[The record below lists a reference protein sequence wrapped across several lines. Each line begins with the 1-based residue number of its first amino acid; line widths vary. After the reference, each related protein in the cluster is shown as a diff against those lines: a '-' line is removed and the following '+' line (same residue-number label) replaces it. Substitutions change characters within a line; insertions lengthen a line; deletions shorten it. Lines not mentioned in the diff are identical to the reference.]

1 MRKWIIASVLAALV
15 VTIGIAGLWS
25 AETIERGGDGAA
37 NVISS
42 GGTPVG
48 GMWSSKQSEN
58 RFAKVFKAPFR
69 AVRAVGN
76 KLLGRNKDKEI
87 VLLERINEKDA
98 RKFERSDVARVDKVS
113 TSAPPPSEGIAQ
125 EHLVQ
130 GRGLLDREK
139 INEAIAELSV
149 AASLDPRLG
158 EAHNL
163 LGIAYDRKGLRQRAR
178 ESYERA
184 LRATPNNVQI
194 LNNLGYSLY
203 LDGNYRAAV
212 KRLKHAVKLAPN
224 DQRTLNN
231 LALAQSRLGK
241 YDDAFKTFER
251 AGGELNARLNTAAML
266 ERAGRDTEAIKHYE
280 DARRLEPN
288 SATALR
294 RLADLYARVGR
305 HDEAEA
311 AGRAVLVMPRGE
323 VVAGK
328 GAPKQEPQ

>member
-1 MRKWIIASVLAALV
+1 MRKWTIAAVLAVLV
-15 VTIGIAGLWS
+15 VTIGIAAFWR
-25 AETIERGGDGAA
+25 AETTERGGDGAA
-37 NVISS
+37 NVISA

-48 GMWSSKQSEN
+48 GMWSSRQSES

-98 RKFERSDVARVDKVS
+98 NKFERADVARADRIS
-113 TSAPPPSEGIAQ
+113 TSAPPPAEGIAQ

-149 AASLDPRLG
+149 AASLNPRLG

-163 LGIAYDRKGLRQRAR
+163 LGVAYDRKGLRERAR

-184 LRATPNNVQI
+184 LRATPNNVQV

-241 YDDAFKTFER
+241 YDEAYKTFER
-251 AGGELNARLNTAAML
+251 AGGEINARLNTAAML
-266 ERAGRDTEAIKHYE
+266 ERAGRDAEAIKHYE
-280 DARRLEPN
+280 DARRLDPN
-288 SATALR
+288 STTALR
-294 RLADLYARVGR
+294 RLADLYARTGR
-305 HDEAEA
+305 REEAEA
-311 AGRAVLVMPRGE
+311 AGRALLAVPRSE

-328 GAPKQEPQ
+328 GNPKQEPQ